1 METFIILFSA
11 TNKTCPNERTS
22 LNLGLTRGVFDL
34 KKLLLTAALL
44 LGTNANA
51 EQQTCSQA
59 VSMLSAMAVAGAHEE
74 ILKYSLNDG
83 LNGRVTAE
91 EERAIYLETMR
102 AIYVNQGFI
111 LLGKPHATKDL
122 EATVELIIC
131 DYLALWPE
139 D

>member
-1 METFIILFSA
+1 ML
-11 TNKTCPNERTS
+11 
-22 LNLGLTRGVFDL
+22 DL
-34 KKLLLTAALL
+34 KKLLLTAVLL

-102 AIYVNQGFI
+102 VIYTSQGFK
-111 LLGKPHATKDL
+111 LQGRPSATNDI
-122 EATVELIIC
+122 EDTVELVIC
-131 DYLALWPE
+131 EFLALWPE

>member
-1 METFIILFSA
+1 M
-11 TNKTCPNERTS
+11 
-22 LNLGLTRGVFDL
+22 